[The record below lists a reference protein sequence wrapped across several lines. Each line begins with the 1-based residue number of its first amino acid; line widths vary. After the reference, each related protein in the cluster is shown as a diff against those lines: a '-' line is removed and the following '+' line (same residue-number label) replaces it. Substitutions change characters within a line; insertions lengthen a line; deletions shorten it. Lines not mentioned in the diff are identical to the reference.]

1 VNLLN
6 AHPIEGMTVPKGKPE
21 LLNGWAPKIDISNQ
35 KSKDIFGVTY
45 KPHEDIVNNT
55 LNSVL
60 KLGWK
65 Q

>member
-1 VNLLN
+1 VNSLN
-6 AHPIEGMTVPKGKPE
+6 THPIKDVKVPKGKPE
-21 LLNGWAPKIDISNQ
+21 LLNGWAPKVNVGNK
-35 KSKDIFGVTY
+35 KSKEIFGITY

-55 LNSVL
+55 IRSSL